1 MSMILSKKGK
11 RQAPRWATWAI
22 VAGVWVFLLPFYI
35 SGNWDL
41 ALPSL
46 LGSVAIGCAVAT
58 FWKHK
63 KEMWLWIAAAA
74 TAAIHVCLIIH
85 FEFDFL
91 ADSKFVFGIYALIDY
106 GLIALLFKLVAA
118 FFADPHPGR
127 AS

>member
-1 MSMILSKKGK
+1 MSIILSKKGK
-11 RQAPRWATWAI
+11 RRASRWTTWAI
-22 VAGVWVFLLPFYI
+22 VAGVWVFLLPFYF

-46 LGSVAIGCAVAT
+46 LGTVAIGCAVAT
-58 FWKHK
+58 FWKRK
-63 KEMWLWIAAAA
+63 KEMWLWIATAAA
-74 TAAIHVCLIIH
+74 AAIHVYIIIH

-91 ADSKFVFGIYALIDY
+91 AASKFVFGLFALIDY
-106 GLIALLFKLVAA
+106 GLIALLFKLVAM